1 MKELELRKKIINL
14 NEIHLSRFKSDLF
27 DEDIN
32 LMSDEIEDIKYDIK
46 SILELIPLW
55 IKGTYDDEEDVK
67 KILIIIINKIRFSFN
82 IIKYIC

>member
-55 IKGTYDDEEDVK
+55 IKGTYEDEEDVRKYYYELK
-67 KILIIIINKIRFSFN
+67 KKLEELLIEIGSI
-82 IIKYIC
+82 

>member
-32 LMSDEIEDIKYDIK
+32 LMSDDLEDIIYDIK
-46 SILELIPLW
+46 SILEVIPLW
-55 IKGTYDDEEDVK
+55 IKGTYEDESDIRKYYNELK
-67 KILIIIINKIRFSFN
+67 KKLEELLVEIGSI
-82 IIKYIC
+82 